1 MLLRMQ
7 LRTKDH
13 DGNRL
18 SIVKT
23 FTAVPSKAVLWNEW
37 TALEGLGRP
46 SYGASQSS
54 PFVTIYF
61 GSSVIATQNGAAGLC
76 SSVLA

>member
-23 FTAVPSKAVLWNEW
+23 FTAVPSQAVRWLMD
-37 TALEGLGRP
+37 GLGRP
-46 SYGASQSS
+46 GKAVLRVFSS
-54 PFVTIYF
+54 
-61 GSSVIATQNGAAGLC
+61 LC
-76 SSVLA
+76 RQRFADLEEGTERCG